1 MPAMPNISGN
11 KQASGLRNQGSGGR
25 GWRIVALLVLG
36 FSAGLEAHGVSGKD
50 AVFLQ
55 GLQGQAIGPLLYLG
69 AKHMVTGYDH
79 LLFLVGVIFFLYRLR
94 DVLLYV
100 SLFTIGHSTTL
111 LLGVLGGIHAN
122 PFLIDAVIGFS
133 VVYKAFE
140 NMDGFKRFFG
150 RQIDTRF
157 AVLVF
162 GFFHGFGLATKL
174 QEFALVSERLGG
186 EHRQLQCWRRD
197 RAIPGA
203 DGNSHRAH
211 LLAHARR
218 VPAPCVCHQ
227 RHCHGVRL
235 PARGVSVVRLL
246 PSGAVIMTTQTG
258 PLVRFPKPRRI
269 QARTPRQDR
278 LAVAAG
284 AALLAAGL
292 ILVMFILPAEF
303 AVDPLGTGARIGLA
317 RPWHHGAAGGGA
329 RAGGRERY
337 RGEAAVLIVSQER
350 AFQQRNR
357 GIQGGAARREW
368 NTSTGSTRARR
379 CSIRGKPPAP

>member
-1 MPAMPNISGN
+1 MQNTSGN
-11 KQASGLRNQGSGGR
+11 NRPQGGIRAQAQAQAA
-25 GWRIVALLVLG
+25 IVLAALLVLG

-140 NMDGFKRFFG
+140 NMDGFRKFFG
-150 RQIDTRF
+150 RQVNTQL

-174 QEFALVSERLGG
+174 QEFALSPNGLVVNIISFNVGVEIGQFLALTGI
-186 EHRQLQCWRRD
+186 LIALTFWR
-197 RAIPGA
+197 
-203 DGNSHRAH
+203 
-211 LLAHARR
+211 
-218 VPAPCVCHQ
+218 
-227 RHCHGVRL
+227 
-235 PARGVSVVRLL
+235 
-246 PSGAVIMTTQTG
+246 T
-258 PLVRFPKPRRI
+258 
-269 QARTPRQDR
+269 
-278 LAVAAG
+278 
-284 AALLAAGL
+284 
-292 ILVMFILPAEF
+292 
-303 AVDPLGTGARIGLA
+303 
-317 RPWHHGAAGGGA
+317 
-329 RAGGRERY
+329 RAGFMRH
-337 RGEAAVLIVSQER
+337 AFATNAVVMACGFLLVGYQLSGY
-350 AFQQRNR
+350 FL
-357 GIQGGAARREW
+357 
-368 NTSTGSTRARR
+368 
-379 CSIRGKPPAP
+379 PVL